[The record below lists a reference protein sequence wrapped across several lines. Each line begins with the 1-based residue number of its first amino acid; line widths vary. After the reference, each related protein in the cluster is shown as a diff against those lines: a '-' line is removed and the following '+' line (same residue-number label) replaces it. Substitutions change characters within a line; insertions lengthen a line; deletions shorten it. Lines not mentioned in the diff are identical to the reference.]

1 MTDWDLLIII
11 SIGIISFAI
20 PLLLSLKY
28 DLGTKLSKGE
38 VRKSIVISFT
48 VIYIILLLLSFDKTT
63 DLATTNNVTSTITTF
78 NATAQTVPI
87 QAIGNFTQNFL
98 YVYIVII
105 GFYFGSRLGEQVKM
119 LKELS
124 NIHSLD
130 IVRRRYAMGEI
141 DFDALGKMS
150 KDLKETPLEIAQK
163 RFAKGDINLDT
174 FKEIKRELEETP
186 QESDKNE

>member
-1 MTDWDLLIII
+1 MTYFGLLIII
-11 SIGIISFAI
+11 GIGIFSFAI
-20 PLLLSLKY
+20 PLGLSLKY

-105 GFYFGSRLGEQVKM
+105 GFYFGSRLGERVKM
-119 LKELS
+119 LKELTS
-124 NIHSLD
+124 LHSVD
-130 IVRRRYAMGEI
+130 IVKRRYAMGEI
-141 DFDALGKMS
+141 DFGTFNKMKEDLLLPKVADELKKLAELHEKGKLT
-150 KDLKETPLEIAQK
+150 DNEFDELKKKLLK
-163 RFAKGDINLDT
+163 
-174 FKEIKRELEETP
+174 
-186 QESDKNE
+186 